1 MSEVNLVELRRQV
14 DASACPFKVVRRDS
28 VEYVG
33 RLDDGS
39 EVSAPYQGFGKNV
52 YRVEGT
58 EVLVND
64 MVSKQLDQ
72 IIGLTPKQAKVVRNA
87 SGETGVRDF
96 RNYLA
101 TAGSMI
107 KPVSVALIAN
117 PSSRTVSGLVPIKDN
132 PITSDSFFDFV
143 DVFLEKNQL
152 APVRYEMAYDIGAG
166 LTLFLYSQN
175 PDVRQIAPGED
186 FLINSYYLKWNL
198 GQIELGRYYERLVCS
213 NGQTETIQHKEAR
226 ISSIREESI
235 GGILDIPR
243 NTGLLTNSFD
253 RFSSK
258 ARESMTVRASMA
270 ELKLVSEKL
279 EAYLVDSRSAMAI
292 APYGD
297 ELQQYAN
304 AGYDCSKE
312 RLKSMKASMSV
323 WELYN
328 SVTDY
333 ASNNQVWREDDNRR
347 GTLQGEALRFLMR
360 DRDIR
365 NYSDIFA

>member
-1 MSEVNLVELRRQV
+1 MSEVNLVELLRKV
-14 DASACPFKVVRRDS
+14 DASACPYKVVRRDA

-39 EVSAPYQGFGKNV
+39 EISAPYEGFGKNV

-64 MVSKQLDQ
+64 LVSKQLDE
-72 IIGLTPKQAKVVRNA
+72 IIGLSPTQAKVVLNA

-101 TAGSMI
+101 TAGSMMT
-107 KPVSVALIAN
+107 PVSVALIAN
-117 PSSRTVSGLVPIKDN
+117 PSSRTVSGLVPIRDE
-132 PITSDSFFDFV
+132 PITADAFFDFLYL
-143 DVFLEKNQL
+143 FLEKNQL
-152 APVRYEMAYDIGAG
+152 APVRYEMAYDITAG
-166 LTLFLYSQN
+166 LTLFLGSLN
-175 PDVRQIAPGED
+175 PDVRQISSGED
-186 FLINSYYLKWNL
+186 FLVNSYYLKWNL

-213 NGQTETIQHKEAR
+213 NGQTETIRHKEAR
-226 ISSIREESI
+226 VSSIREEKI
-235 GGILDIPR
+235 GGILELPR
-243 NTGLLTNSFD
+243 NTGLLTDSFD

-258 ARESMTVRASMA
+258 ARESMAVRASMA
-270 ELKLVSEKL
+270 ELKIVSEKL
-279 EAYLVDSRSAMAI
+279 DAYLVDSRSAMAI
-292 APYGD
+292 APFSD

-333 ASNNQVWREDDNRR
+333 ASNNIVWSKDDNRR
-347 GTLQGEALRFLMR
+347 GMLQGEALHFLMR

-365 NYSDIFA
+365 NYLDLFA